1 MKKMKKT
8 KVAESK
14 ILEHAL
20 VPKHEIMSEAEVKE
34 LLDSYKIRKAQ
45 LPKIKSSDPVCKE
58 IKIKIVGK
66 KGGKSKTEGGK
77 SKTAEQTKEKERT
90 AEVGDIVKITRQSR
104 TAGKVFSYRLV
115 VE

>member
-1 MKKMKKT
+1 MKKT

-66 KGGKSKTEGGK
+66 KGGKN
-77 SKTAEQTKEKERT
+77 KTAEQTKEKERT

>member
-1 MKKMKKT
+1 MKKT

-34 LLDSYKIRKAQ
+34 LLDSYKIKKAQ

-66 KGGKSKTEGGK
+66 KGGK